1 MAKPGVV
8 LKRLVGSDGPFGEHA
23 ELPTHLGD
31 GEQPAEASRRPKS
44 GKSKKTRPGQ
54 RTKRPIGRLIAFER
68 EQKHR
73 NRERAADSD
82 EVARAFR
89 DDAARGFRHDVA
101 QGACLAGC

>member
-68 EQKHR
+68 EQKRR
-73 NRERAADSD
+73 NRERAEE
-82 EVARAFR
+82 EVAKKEPRNGRSRIFA
-89 DDAARGFRHDVA
+89 
-101 QGACLAGC
+101 GAKSGSG